1 MEIERAK
8 EMIRL
13 QLSLGGGYNRN
24 SVRLILA
31 EIQREYDQRTVDG
44 LIYEFALDTAFG
56 IQAGEKIRV

>member
-31 EIQREYDQRTVDG
+31 EIQREYDQKMVDS
-44 LIYEFALDTAFG
+44 LIYEFGLDRAFG
-56 IQAGEKIRV
+56 IHAGEKIRV

>member
-24 SVRLILA
+24 AVRLILA
-31 EIQREYDQRTVDG
+31 EIQRDHDQTVIDA
-44 LIYEFALDTAFG
+44 LIYELGLDTAFG
-56 IQAGEKIRV
+56 IHAGEKIRI

>member
-31 EIQREYDQRTVDG
+31 EIQREYDQKVIDS
-44 LIYEFALDTAFG
+44 LIYEFGLDRAFG
-56 IQAGEKIRV
+56 IQVGEKIRI

>member
-31 EIQREYDQRTVDG
+31 EIHREHDQKVVDS
-44 LIYEFALDTAFG
+44 LIYELGLDQAFG

>member
-31 EIQREYDQRTVDG
+31 EIQREYDQHTIDS
-44 LIYEFALDTAFG
+44 LIREFALDQAFG
-56 IQAGEKIRV
+56 IQLGEKIRV